1 VTQRLVSPLAAG
13 LLLGAALVATA
24 LALGATA
31 AGGTGENFGRLAL
44 VFAVLPIIALAFAA
58 RPAWPL
64 SGGLALAMFNGNWG
78 ALGIGVPLDRALL
91 LTGITTTLVR
101 ESRARGRL
109 ATRPIDWLLM
119 LVALYVVCSSILAGT
134 IDEGD
139 ARFALLDRFG
149 LVPFLLFYV
158 AGYAFQE
165 ARDRDVLLGV
175 LVAMG
180 LYLGFTAVMETIP
193 LRAAVLPDYIDD
205 PMRGIHFERARGPF
219 LEATGNGMVLYAC
232 GIAAVIGFLRW
243 RHPTARTIAAF
254 TAGLCALGVLL
265 TLTRAA
271 WLSAVLATLITLLAY
286 RETRRWAF
294 PVIAASAV
302 LVVGAFVASP
312 SLYEHATERQ
322 NDQTPLWD
330 RRNAASAAV
339 RMIDDRPL
347 FGFGWGRF
355 ESDSRDYF
363 RQSPDYPLTIIDDA
377 HNVYLSNASELGL
390 VGAALWLVALLLA
403 VGGGVLRRGPP
414 ALRPWRIGLLAL
426 GVAYLVAAYATPL
439 EFTLPTLLL
448 WTWAGLCWSD
458 RR

>member
-1 VTQRLVSPLAAG
+1 VTPRLVTPVAAG
-13 LLLGAALVATA
+13 LLGAAVLAAA

-31 AGGTGENFGRLAL
+31 FGEGDRDYGRLAL
-44 VFAVLPIIALAFAA
+44 VFAVAPIIALAFAA

-64 SGGLALAMFNGNWG
+64 SGGLALAMFNGNWD
-78 ALGIGVPLDRALL
+78 ALGVGVPLDRALL

-119 LVALYVVCSSILAGT
+119 LVALYVVLSSILAGT
-134 IDEGD
+134 LDDAD

-158 AGYAFQE
+158 AGFAFRE

-180 LYLGFTAVMETIP
+180 LYLGFTAIMETIP
-193 LRAAVLPDYIDD
+193 LRDLVVPDYINDRT
-205 PMRGIHFERARGPF
+205 RGIHFERARGPF
-219 LEATGNGMVLYAC
+219 LEATGNGMMLFAC
-232 GIAAVIGFLRW
+232 GIAAAIAFRRW
-243 RHPTARTIAAF
+243 RHPTARTVAAF
-254 TAGLCALGVLL
+254 TVGLCALGVLF

-271 WLSAVLATLITLLAY
+271 WLSAIVASVVTLLAY

-294 PVIAASAV
+294 PVMATAAI
-302 LVVGAFVASP
+302 LVVGAFVVSP
-312 SLYEHATERQ
+312 SLYERATERQ

-330 RRNAASAAV
+330 RRNAAGAAV
-339 RMIDDRPL
+339 RMIDDKPV

-355 ESDSRDYF
+355 ESDSGDYF
-363 RQSPDYPLTIIDDA
+363 RQSLDYPLTVIDDA
-377 HNVYLSNASELGL
+377 HNVYLSNAVELGL
-390 VGAALWLVALLLA
+390 VGAALWLVALLIA
-403 VGGGVLRRGPP
+403 VGGGVFRRGPP
-414 ALRPWRIGLLAL
+414 ELRPWRMGLMAL
-426 GVAYLVAAYATPL
+426 GVGYLVAAYATPL